1 MAIRK
6 YFRVEKTVEDAGLEI
21 TVIESI
27 PVHEDIKQGKPNRD
41 KLIENYKTSIE
52 NVGKAGIP
60 VVCYNFMPVFD
71 WTRSDLNHP
80 LPDGSTS
87 LAFLKSD
94 LEGVD
99 PIADDL
105 NLPGWDSSYSKEEMK
120 AIIENYRHNISE
132 EDLWMNLE
140 YFIKAIMPTAEAAGV
155 KWQFTLMILR
165 IGFWSPSNYHWTRC
179 C

>member
-1 MAIRK
+1 MKISNK
-6 YFRVEKTVEDAGLEI
+6 VNLIEI
-21 TVIESI
+21 
-27 PVHEDIKQGKPNRD
+27 

-155 KWQFTLMILR
+155 KMAIHLMILR
-165 IGFWSPSNYHWTRC
+165 IGFLVSLELSLDKMLLNDFWIFMIQKTTVLPC
-179 C
+179 V